1 MKPRTLGQ
9 TIGRA
14 MRTFPAIVVTGP
26 RQSGKTTLLRTLYGT
41 THAFVTLEDP
51 DVRIRAKEDPLA
63 FLARHKPPVI
73 IDEIQYVPELL
84 SYIKTRID
92 EHRKPG
98 QWLFTGSQHFG
109 LMQGISQSLAGRAAV
124 LTLLPF
130 SVAERIGRGETA
142 LKAVDWVRTLPEF
155 SEVEARLP
163 LGEVLLR
170 GNYPEIATR
179 KAVDR
184 QLWCA
189 SYISTFL
196 ERDVRNL
203 AQIGDLSQFER
214 FLRLCAVRTGQI
226 LNLSDLARDIGVS
239 VPTAKRWLSVLEAG
253 YQVYL
258 LYPYYQNLGKRL
270 VKSPKLYFNDTA
282 LASFLLGIHDQDTL
296 FNSPSFGNLFETLIV
311 TDVLKRFLHAGETA
325 FALLS
330 PDARRPGDRL
340 GARARAKASSLRD
353 QGCHDGLAQARR
365 LAGADH
371 ERSEIVRPDCRDHRP
386 STGRLRREEGNLSLQ
401 LEGRHGYL
409 RRSSRRCSSEE
420 RRKETRVPDIA

>member
-1 MKPRTLGQ
+1 MKPRTLGR
-9 TIGRA
+9 TMARA

-26 RQSGKTTLLRTLYGT
+26 RQSGKTTLLRTLYGA

-73 IDEIQYVPELL
+73 IDEIQYAPELL

-142 LKAVDWVRTLPEF
+142 LRAMDWVRALPGS
-155 SEVEARLP
+155 SETVSGLP
-163 LGEVLLR
+163 LREVLLR
-170 GNYPEIATR
+170 GNYPEIASR

-214 FLRLCAVRTGQI
+214 FLRLCAVRTGQL
-226 LNLSDLARDIGVS
+226 LNLSDLARDIGIS

-258 LYPYYQNLGKRL
+258 LYPYYQSLGKRL

-282 LASFLLGIHDQDTL
+282 LSSFLLGIHDQEAL

-311 TDVLKRFLHAGETA
+311 TDVLKRFLHAGELPSLYYLRTRDGLEIDLVLELGQKLHLFEIKGAMTVWPKHADSLNRIMSNLKSSVRTA
-325 FALLS
+325 
-330 PDARRPGDRL
+330 GII
-340 GARARAKASSLRD
+340 ARAPGSFVLKKGIHHFNWKDA
-353 QGCHDGLAQARR
+353 LA
-365 LAGADH
+365 
-371 ERSEIVRPDCRDHRP
+371 I
-386 STGRLRREEGNLSLQ
+386 
-401 LEGRHGYL
+401 
-409 RRSSRRCSSEE
+409 
-420 RRKETRVPDIA
+420 

>member
-1 MKPRTLGQ
+1 
-9 TIGRA
+9 

-26 RQSGKTTLLRTLYGT
+26 RQSGKTTLLKTLYGK

-73 IDEIQYVPELL
+73 IDEIQYAPELL

-142 LKAVDWVRTLPEF
+142 LTAADWVRALPEF

-214 FLRLCAVRTGQI
+214 FLRLCAVRTGQL

-282 LASFLLGIHDQDTL
+282 LASFLLGIHDQETL

-311 TDVLKRFLHAGETA
+311 TDVLKRFLHAGELPSLYYLRTRDGLEIDLVLELGQKLHLFEIKGAMTVWPKHADSLGRIMSGLESSVRTA
-325 FALLS
+325 GIIARAPGGFALKKGIQHFNWK
-330 PDARRPGDRL
+330 DAL
-340 GARARAKASSLRD
+340 G
-353 QGCHDGLAQARR
+353 
-365 LAGADH
+365 
-371 ERSEIVRPDCRDHRP
+371 I
-386 STGRLRREEGNLSLQ
+386 
-401 LEGRHGYL
+401 
-409 RRSSRRCSSEE
+409 
-420 RRKETRVPDIA
+420 